1 MARRTR
7 KQLQTK
13 KSSGGSATDQQ
24 PTRVAA
30 SARSKPA
37 SKPASKA
44 ASKAVPISD
53 YVMLQNEFTT
63 LLRSLKAS
71 ATADAVEKQIS
82 ALFLRWNGEALSF
95 QDFLLGGDLMNFD
108 NDLNKVSLAD
118 GLGNCVIDDKDA
130 GQGHGTKQWT
140 DNCLLGILRG
150 MLSSKK
156 FEFRSLDFDAFTMWA
171 NCGFS
176 IAVENLLFVVLLVSG
191 KCADYV
197 ELLGNLGEMYG
208 CEPDDENNVESIEVW
223 RGILKD
229 IQSGWT
235 NKWLKST
242 PVVRVNPDSILMR
255 AAGHLNQD
263 EVSLDLLEAVT
274 NANEEVEGLE
284 CMWPESKKDIADYCK
299 IVGLT
304 TDAKNALMSQDCSNG
319 KCKPNSN
326 PDYIYQEMLKER
338 VKKELKSRGLKVS
351 DYIYQEMTKER
362 LKFELKSRGLKVSGN
377 KSELIKRLE
386 EFESSF
392 DDGTNSKS
400 IGAAQFYVNNNEQTN
415 DELKDECEKRG
426 LPKSGNKKQL
436 LGRLRKYEKNLPAKG
451 KGKRSRDEYFSDS
464 DSSSSESSSS
474 SSESVKRHKRGS
486 VRFDPDPEIPVYEL
500 KHILKERGIKGY
512 TNMNHAT
519 LISVANALGYNKYN
533 HDWDYQANC

>member
-1 MARRTR
+1 MARRT
-7 KQLQTK
+7 KTESKTK

-30 SARSKPA
+30 SARRKPA
-37 SKPASKA
+37 TKAKA
-44 ASKAVPISD
+44 ASKAAVPISD
-53 YVMLQNEFTT
+53 NVMLRNELST

-82 ALFLRWNGEALSF
+82 ALFLRWKGEALSF
-95 QDFLLGGDLMNFD
+95 QDFLFGGDLMNFD
-108 NDLNKVSLAD
+108 KDLKKVSLVD
-118 GLGNCVIDDKDA
+118 GLGNCVINDKDA
-130 GQGHGTKQWT
+130 AQGHGTKQWT

-150 MLSSKK
+150 MLISKK
-156 FEFRSLDFDAFTMWA
+156 FEFRSIDFDAFTMWA

-197 ELLGNLGEMYG
+197 ELLANLGEMYG

-274 NANEEVEGLE
+274 NANEEVEGLG

-304 TDAKNALMSQDCSNG
+304 TDAKNALNQ
-319 KCKPNSN
+319 NSN
-326 PDYIYQEMLKER
+326 SNSVHQEMTCEELKE
-338 VKKELKSRGLKVS
+338 ELKSK
-351 DYIYQEMTKER
+351 
-362 LKFELKSRGLKVSGN
+362 GLKVSGK
-377 KSELIKRLE
+377 KSDLIKRLR
-386 EFESSF
+386 EFQSGFS
-392 DDGTNSKS
+392 DVRVATT
-400 IGAAQFYVNNNEQTN
+400 GAAQFYVNNNEQTN

-436 LGRLRKYEKNLPAKG
+436 LRRLREYENKPKA
-451 KGKRSRDEYFSDS
+451 KGKRSREESSDS
-464 DSSSSESSSS
+464 ESSFSSSS
-474 SSESVKRHKRGS
+474 SSGSSASSGYSVKRQKRGS
-486 VRFDPDPEIPVYEL
+486 DTELSMADLREIMKKNNVTGFSKMSRATMESICE
-500 KHILKERGIKGY
+500 IL
-512 TNMNHAT
+512 N
-519 LISVANALGYNKYN
+519 
-533 HDWDYQANC
+533 Q